1 MSCSNV
7 LPVYS
12 SKYKRSF
19 YKTCGVCQSCKIR
32 DTMFYSALCE
42 YEHKKHGVATFLTLT
57 YDDFHISELLRFN
70 QLNQQVATLSRTHFT
85 NFLNDLKY
93 YLKSKNLFNPE
104 NLHQDFSY
112 LYVGEYGGN
121 GQKFDRPHFHSLL
134 FGLDYA
140 ILKKII
146 PDIWQKGIFTS
157 DPILNGGIRYV
168 LKYVEKNLKGQLAKM
183 IYDDNNI
190 ERPFMRHSNYFAQEL
205 IDTATEKNNYTI
217 PYKNNTRISLSGY
230 HLNKLG
236 VQPIPDESYLKNIAI
251 TNSYPFDSQKL
262 TPEQKNYIKLNEYIK
277 KEKSIIQDIRDNSSP
292 SLDLFDYFPNYNKEL
307 EYFYERALLS
317 DIPF

>member
-1 MSCSNV
+1 MPCSNI

-12 SKYKRSF
+12 NKYKRSF

-42 YEHKKHGVATFLTLT
+42 YEHKKHGVASFLTLT
-57 YDDFHISELLRFN
+57 YDDFHISDLLRFN
-70 QLNQQVATLSRTHFT
+70 QNNEQVATLSRFHFGS
-85 NFLNDLKY
+85 FLQDLKY
-93 YLKSKNLFNPE
+93 YLNYNNLFNPE
-104 NLHQDFSY
+104 NLHKDFSY

-121 GQKFDRPHFHSLL
+121 GQKFDRPHFHALL
-134 FGLDYA
+134 FGLDHVV
-140 ILKKII
+140 LKKII
-146 PDIWQKGIFTS
+146 PLIWQNGIYTS

-190 ERPFMRHSNYFAQEL
+190 ERPFMRHSNYFGQEL
-205 IDTATEKNNYTI
+205 INQANDKNNYTI

-230 HLNKLG
+230 HLQKLG
-236 VQPIPDESYLKNIAI
+236 VSPTPDDSYLKHISI
-251 TNSYPFDSQKL
+251 SNSYPFDSQNL
-262 TPEQKNYIKLNEYIK
+262 TVEQKNYIKLNEYIK
-277 KEKSIIQDIRDNSSP
+277 KEKSIIQSVRDNSTA
-292 SLDLFDYFPNYNKEL
+292 SLDLYDYYPNYEKQL